1 MKKFREAARR
11 SRRLNRVSLI
21 AVPLLLAA
29 LYVWRVPAEKKTA
42 PAGAA
47 AALSLVSTPAGPA
60 ASSHAA
66 LVEARVLETVDGDTL
81 RVALDGRTEF
91 LRYFGVDTPERDMPC
106 YEGARERNRQLAGAA
121 VRLSFDART
130 RDEGGRLLA
139 YVFTEDGLSV
149 DAALVREGWG
159 RAWRRDGRF
168 RGAIVALEDEARAA
182 GDGCLWGRP

>member
-1 MKKFREAARR
+1 MKRVEVRR
-11 SRRLNRVSLI
+11 LRRLNRYSVI
-21 AVPLLLAA
+21 GVPLLLAA
-29 LYVWRVPAEKKTA
+29 LYVWRVPAEKKPA

-47 AALSLVSTPAGPA
+47 ASLALVRTPAGPA
-60 ASSHAA
+60 ASSPAA
-66 LVEARVLETVDGDTL
+66 LAEARVLETVDGDTL

-106 YEGARERNRQLAGAA
+106 YDGARERNRELAGAA
-121 VRLSFDART
+121 VRLSFDERT

-139 YVFTEDGLSV
+139 YVFTEDGLSI

-168 RGAIVALEDEARAA
+168 RGELVALEDEARAA
-182 GDGCLWGRP
+182 GAGCLWGRR